1 MHILYTLVYTSF
13 YSTFYRLNFLAL
25 VSRLTASVYS
35 YIVLAQYSQV
45 SIHVAYVDLLSSS
58 EDMSS
63 EKFNQLLFKSKK
75 KSSLQIFP
83 IFFFNFFFNL
93 PTIYLFCNFYWW
105 KIKQ

>member
-13 YSTFYRLNFLAL
+13 HSTFYRLNFLAL

-45 SIHVAYVDLLSSS
+45 SIHVAYVDLLSSF

-75 KSSLQIFP
+75 K
-83 IFFFNFFFNL
+83 IFFTNFPNF
-93 PTIYLFCNFYWW
+93 LFQFLF
-105 KIKQ
+105 